1 MCNIKMRLFPI
12 KLRVYEM
19 EVVAII
25 SYAPLWKTLK
35 EKQVTQYQLINN
47 HDIDRRLLSALRAN
61 RNITALSIERL
72 CKALECTPND
82 IVEFLE

>member
-1 MCNIKMRLFPI
+1 
-12 KLRVYEM
+12 
-19 EVVAII
+19 VVAII

-61 RNITALSIERL
+61 RNITILSIEKL
-72 CKALECTPND
+72 CKALQCTPND
-82 IVEFLE
+82 IVEILDESVL

>member
-1 MCNIKMRLFPI
+1 
-12 KLRVYEM
+12 M

-61 RNITALSIERL
+61 RNITILSIEKL
-72 CKALECTPND
+72 CKALQCTPND
-82 IVEFLE
+82 IVEILE

>member
-1 MCNIKMRLFPI
+1 
-12 KLRVYEM
+12 M

-61 RNITALSIERL
+61 RNITILSIEKL
-72 CKALECTPND
+72 CKALQCTPND
-82 IVEFLE
+82 IVEILDESVL